1 MSFKTAAP
9 DRYGLLREF
18 ARKNRKNATLA
29 EQVLW
34 EELREKELGVRFLRQ
49 HIIGDYIADFVALEV
64 RLIIEVDGSYHS
76 EPQQE
81 EDDERRT
88 RKLKT
93 MGFDVIRFTNEDVL
107 YNTNKVIDD
116 IIQKLQEYE

>member
-1 MSFKTAAP
+1 MGFKTAAP

-64 RLIIEVDGSYHS
+64 GLIIEVDGSYHS

-93 MGFDVIRFTNEDVL
+93 MGFDVIRFTNEEVL
-107 YNTNKVIDD
+107 YDTNKVIED

>member
-9 DRYGLLREF
+9 DRHGLLREF

-49 HIIGDYIADFVALEV
+49 HIIGDYIADFIALEV
-64 RLIIEVDGSYHS
+64 GLIIEVDGSYHS

>member
-64 RLIIEVDGSYHS
+64 RLIIEIDGSYHS

>member
-49 HIIGDYIADFVALEV
+49 HIIGDYITDFVALEV
-64 RLIIEVDGSYHS
+64 GLIIEVDGSYHS

>member
-64 RLIIEVDGSYHS
+64 GLIIEVDGSYHS

>member
-9 DRYGLLREF
+9 DRHGLLREF

-29 EQVLW
+29 EQVRW

-49 HIIGDYIADFVALEV
+49 HIIGDYIADFIALEV
-64 RLIIEVDGSYHS
+64 GLIIEVDGSYHS

>member
-18 ARKNRKNATLA
+18 ARKNRKNGTLA

-64 RLIIEVDGSYHS
+64 GLIIEVDGSYHS

>member
-49 HIIGDYIADFVALEV
+49 HIIGDYIADFIALEV
-64 RLIIEVDGSYHS
+64 GLIIEVDGSYHS